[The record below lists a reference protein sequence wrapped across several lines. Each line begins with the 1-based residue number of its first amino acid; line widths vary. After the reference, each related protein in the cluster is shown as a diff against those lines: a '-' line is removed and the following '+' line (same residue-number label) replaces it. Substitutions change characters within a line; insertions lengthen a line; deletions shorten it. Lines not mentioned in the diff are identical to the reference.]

1 MALQEDEDEEQNEY
15 EQDGF
20 IVDDAEEEEEE
31 EEERVAPK
39 RKKKKKRERE
49 LRLDDDDYDLLEE
62 NQVQVGQRAHARLG
76 GASEGWSV
84 GVSAQ
89 TGDTRRAALCQAWH
103 GGVRRQV
110 AVARWRLGLLAP
122 QSTN

>member
-1 MALQEDEDEEQNEY
+1 MRHAGELLLQEDEDEEQNEY

-39 RKKKKKRERE
+39 RRKKKKRERE

-62 NQVQVGQRAHARLG
+62 NQVQVRGSRGTTAYRCRYGAACGHARTDVGEAPGPSAPGFVAG
-76 GASEGWSV
+76 GG
-84 GVSAQ
+84 GRTR
-89 TGDTRRAALCQAWH
+89 TGAAL
-103 GGVRRQV
+103 G
-110 AVARWRLGLLAP
+110 
-122 QSTN
+122 